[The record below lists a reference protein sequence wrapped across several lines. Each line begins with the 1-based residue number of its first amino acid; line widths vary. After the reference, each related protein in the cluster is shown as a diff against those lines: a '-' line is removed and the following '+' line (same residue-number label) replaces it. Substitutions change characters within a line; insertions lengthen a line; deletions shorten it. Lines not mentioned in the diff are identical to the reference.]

1 MGKSM
6 VMTLFILVV
15 SLSLFNFHVS
25 SAKRTILIGD
35 RRMLPSCTDCRRYT
49 SDPTCCHLPH
59 HPNLSP
65 LMEDHF
71 SPDEKSVEEQFSQD
85 EGSVEEPFST
95 EYEKSFERDEKSV
108 DARISKACVEC
119 MSYTHNPYCCY
130 RPPHSLSTEHLSA
143 DEKSA

>member
-6 VMTLFILVV
+6 VITLILVV

-35 RRMLPSCTDCRRYT
+35 RRMLPSCTDCHRYT

-65 LMEDHF
+65 LMEKVEHSSPHQKSVEKHF
-71 SPDEKSVEEQFSQD
+71 SPDEKSVERLS
-85 EGSVEEPFST
+85 GH
-95 EYEKSFERDEKSV
+95 EKT
-108 DARISKACVEC
+108 A
-119 MSYTHNPYCCY
+119 
-130 RPPHSLSTEHLSA
+130 
-143 DEKSA
+143 

>member
-6 VMTLFILVV
+6 VITLFILVV

-65 LMEDHF
+65 LMEEHSVEHF
-71 SPDEKSVEEQFSQD
+71 SPDEKSVEHFS
-85 EGSVEEPFST
+85 P
-95 EYEKSFERDEKSV
+95 
-108 DARISKACVEC
+108 
-119 MSYTHNPYCCY
+119 
-130 RPPHSLSTEHLSA
+130 

>member
-71 SPDEKSVEEQFSQD
+71 SPDEKSVEEHFSQD
-85 EGSVEEPFST
+85 EESVEHFST
-95 EYEKSFERDEKSV
+95 ENEKSFEPDEKSV
-108 DARISKACVEC
+108 DARTSKACVEC

-130 RPPHSLSTEHLSA
+130 RPPHSLSMEHLSA